1 MQNKSRFNHLALVS
15 HINMAR
21 IAIDHIGSFKSL
33 LGFFI
38 RSLKLT
44 FKCPL
49 RPGSPARNLLSDL
62 PAIPVDLAEILSSQD
77 SPNIL
82 RFLYLQGSDPPFS
95 PGKAAENPIIKV
107 PYYFSRGLYWHRKV
121 NFCSLKLSAHIW
133 VYACLSQIWLSSQ
146 SLGDITFLINTF
158 LIVSCDK
165 ENRFLLKLCK

>member
-1 MQNKSRFNHLALVS
+1 MQNKSNFNHLALIS
-15 HINMAR
+15 HINMAG
-21 IAIDHIGSFKSL
+21 IAIDHIDSFKSL

-44 FKCPL
+44 FKCPS

-62 PAIPVDLAEILSSQD
+62 PAIRIDLAEILSSQD

-121 NFCSLKLSAHIW
+121 NFCSLKLSAHI
-133 VYACLSQIWLSSQ
+133 
-146 SLGDITFLINTF
+146 
-158 LIVSCDK
+158 
-165 ENRFLLKLCK
+165 